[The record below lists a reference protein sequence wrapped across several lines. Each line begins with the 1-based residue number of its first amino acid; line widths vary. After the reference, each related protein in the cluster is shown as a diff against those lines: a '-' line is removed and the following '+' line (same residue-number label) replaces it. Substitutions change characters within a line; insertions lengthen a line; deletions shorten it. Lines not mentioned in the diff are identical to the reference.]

1 MLNYSSER
9 LVKVLSIYSQ
19 MIKGL
24 LEGSILSLIKQNEI
38 YGYELIEKLRKGG
51 FNKVSEGTIYPLLLR
66 LQKEKLISAYFIE
79 SKTGPRRKYYKITP
93 EGLEFLQGFEDEWV
107 KLEKSVNYFLKHR
120 EEHSRV

>member
-1 MLNYSSER
+1 M
-9 LVKVLSIYSQ
+9 KALSIYSQ

-38 YGYELIEKLRKGG
+38 YGYELIEKLRQGG

-79 SKTGPRRKYYKITP
+79 SKTGPRRKYYKITR
-93 EGLEFLQGFEDEWV
+93 EGLEFLQDFEGEWV

-120 EEHSRV
+120 EEHSRI